1 MQFNKPACEKKRILK
16 ILTAKKGKHIIRFD
30 NEGVCGLKKIAGF
43 RNFALVFLT
52 MFAFWLLLSG
62 KFDLFHI
69 SAGIV
74 SSLAVAL
81 FSGKLILS
89 NPSDRGGVA
98 IEIYRFA
105 RYTLWLVYQIF
116 VSGIDVTKR
125 VFKVKMPINTGIIKC
140 RPRLQSDVAL
150 TILANSITLTPGT
163 MTLDISD
170 GEIFIHCLA
179 IDDEQKLMKSET
191 AFEAHIM
198 HMLGYKNRGD
208 SK

>member
-1 MQFNKPACEKKRILK
+1 MGRR
-16 ILTAKKGKHIIRFD
+16 IIRFA
-30 NEGVCGLKKIAGF
+30 NKGVFGLKKKVSY
-43 RNFALVFLT
+43 RNLILVFLI

-74 SSLAVAL
+74 SSLAVSL
-81 FSGKLILS
+81 LS
-89 NPSDRGGVA
+89 NKLVISNPTDRGGIT
-98 IEIYRFA
+98 IEVYRFL
-105 RYTLWLVYQIF
+105 RYTLWLIYQIF

-125 VFKVKMPINTGIIKC
+125 VFKVKMPINPGIIKC
-140 RPRLQSDVAL
+140 RPMLQSDVAL

-179 IDDEQKLMKSET
+179 IEDEQKLMESE
-191 AFEAHIM
+191 ADFENEIM
-198 HMLGYKNRGD
+198 RTLGYKERGTC
-208 SK
+208 K